1 MLGPALE
8 GPSGEGELGRASPQG
23 NIGAV
28 LMALGGLI
36 KNDRN
41 ITYQSQNN

>member
-1 MLGPALE
+1 MVGPALE
-8 GPSGEGELGRASPQG
+8 GPSGEGELGQASSQG

-28 LMALGGLI
+28 LMALGRLI

-41 ITYQSQNN
+41 IAYQSQKN